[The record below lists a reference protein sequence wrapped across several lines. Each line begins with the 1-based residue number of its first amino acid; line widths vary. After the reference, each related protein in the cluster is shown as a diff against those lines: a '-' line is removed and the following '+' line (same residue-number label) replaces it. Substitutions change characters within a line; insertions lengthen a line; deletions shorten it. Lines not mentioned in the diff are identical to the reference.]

1 MKKIIKNMVPLL
13 FMLLMALFTADA
25 FALTPPPPPPSAPG
39 PAASSPPQNPLGSQD
54 FQDALDPAKMSD
66 YSKEHYRTIFGCP
79 GGFFAG
85 GDVCDTTA
93 YGMIVGQ
100 FNLIA
105 MVMGIAVLLYVV
117 LGGAINTAASGEVLG
132 RNWSS
137 TWLPIRT
144 TMAFGLIL
152 PTAAIQP
159 YSPAQ
164 MATLYAVVIGDNL
177 ATTAVKN
184 LAAKVASREINMGSR
199 PAIVQSRAS
208 VALAGSVF
216 CAANEWNALT
226 QNGVGD
232 NAATAILYSVRSRT
246 SNPFT
251 LFSTTLDVPGV
262 SMPGTY
268 LITGANVTE
277 VVFGSTGRCGSI
289 ELPIASF
296 FDGFNAISGSQ
307 TQSENA
313 MSYVAAIAVIQ
324 SSLNKYAAL
333 EATLRDAG
341 VTSTAIEIMAKK
353 GAPMADTHATAL
365 ATFQTAVDAEMT
377 SFPARLN
384 TAITGAFAVQ
394 TVAQATGRVVVHYTD
409 INKMLHKMSNYAA
422 APNGASDKINS
433 MIVNDKWDVC
443 FDNSDDCKKTYNS
456 GLIEEL
462 EDGFVFSSTMG
473 AMAPI
478 KKKSQSENGLS
489 GKIAPEK
496 FLDRFAIAAKSTIL
510 MAVSEYGAPATGNT
524 GTAASL
530 QRVNGNLFLVNPM
543 VLLNNIGNA
552 VISLAMEMFA
562 TLIIMGGISQAASDS
577 LVTNTFGAGAA
588 LGIFQVLMSVV
599 APTLWFVIIAG
610 ASFSLISL
618 IPIIIGIW
626 GYISIIMMAIQG
638 VAAAPFAVVLLA
650 NPEGQG
656 ATNQTFQRFLLHWTH
671 LMLAPMIFVLGG
683 VASLALII
691 VGANIVLNTFLF
703 DMNFYGS
710 DSWVIII
717 ASIFVT
723 IWVLYRLVHK
733 TAMFQ
738 LSLQDE
744 VMQIL
749 GGSFHKSL
757 GGDLAGEVMGLGSQ
771 AGKATQGAMTAAQ
784 GIGKGAGQVISGTA
798 GAAKKGAAALKK

>member
-1 MKKIIKNMVPLL
+1 MKTTIRKLVPIL
-13 FMLLMALFTADA
+13 FMLLIAFLSSDA
-25 FALTPPPPPPSAPG
+25 FAQATGSGGTASPAPVE
-39 PAASSPPQNPLGSQD
+39 NPLESAD
-54 FQDALDPAKMSD
+54 FKAALDPANMSE
-66 YSKEHYRTIFGCP
+66 YSKKHYETIFGCP
-79 GGFFAG
+79 GGFFK
-85 GDVCDTTA
+85 GDGATCTETA

-105 MVMGIAVLLYVV
+105 MIMGIAVLLYVV
-117 LGGAINTAASGEVLG
+117 LGGAVNTAASGEVLG

-184 LAAKVASREINMGSR
+184 LAEKVASRDINMGSR
-199 PAIVQSRAS
+199 PSLAPSAAS

-226 QNGVGD
+226 QNGLGPNKD
-232 NAATAILYSVRSRT
+232 SAILYSVVSRS
-246 SNPFT
+246 SSILNPFS
-251 LFSTTLDVPGV
+251 STQDVPGG

-268 LITGANVTE
+268 IINGENATE
-277 VVFGSTGRCGSI
+277 VIFGSTGRCGSI
-289 ELPIASF
+289 DLPIAGF
-296 FDGFNAISGSQ
+296 FDGFSELAGSD
-307 TQSENA
+307 TKTENA
-313 MSYVAAIAVIQ
+313 KAYKAAIAVIQ
-324 SSLNKYAAL
+324 KSLNTYAGLEAAL
-333 EATLRDAG
+333 RNAG
-341 VTSTAIEIMAKK
+341 VTSTAIEIMEKK
-353 GAPMADTHATAL
+353 GEPMAPEHVKAL
-365 ATFQTAVDAEMT
+365 ATFRDGVDAEM
-377 SFPARLN
+377 SDFPVSLN
-384 TAITGAFAVQ
+384 KAITGSFTQKTAEQVSD
-394 TVAQATGRVVVHYTD
+394 RVVVHYTD

-456 GLIEEL
+456 GLLDEL
-462 EDGFVFSSTMG
+462 EDGVVFSSTMA

-478 KKKSQSENGLS
+478 KKKSQADNGLG
-489 GKIAPEK
+489 GKIEPEK
-496 FLDRFAIAAKSTIL
+496 FLDKFAVAAKSTIL
-510 MAVSEYGAPATGNT
+510 ETISEYGADGAG
-524 GTAASL
+524 GDSQSL
-530 QRVNGNLFLVNPM
+530 QRVNGNLFLINPM
-543 VLLNNIGNA
+543 ALLSNIGNA
-552 VISLAMEMFA
+552 VISLAMQMFA
-562 TLIIMGGISQAASDS
+562 ALIIIGGISQAASDS

-588 LGIFQVLMSVV
+588 LGAFQVMMAVV

-610 ASFSLISL
+610 AAFSLISL

-710 DSWVIII
+710 DSWVIVI

-723 IWVLYRLVHK
+723 IWILYRLVHK

-757 GGDLAGEVMGLGSQ
+757 GGDLAGEVMALGNN

-784 GIGKGAGQVISGTA
+784 GIGKGTGQMITGTGDVA
-798 GAAKKGAAALKK
+798 RKAASALKK